1 MPTDDYWRRRREKM
15 DAYWDGTREIR
26 RIDAKARQHAA
37 KARALANKI
46 EAKQQAERHK
56 PGGQPRSKG

>member
-1 MPTDDYWRRRREKM
+1 M

-37 KARALANKI
+37 KARALANEI
-46 EAKQQAERHK
+46 EAKQQAELHK